1 MTTPTPI
8 NGTTQTGLA
17 MMSEANFFKGYS
29 RFSDTL
35 GRYETWEES
44 VSRVMAMHRKKY
56 AAVMT
61 PELTQMIDFAE
72 QAYKDKLVLGAQ
84 RALQFGG
91 EQIMKHNAR
100 LYNCSFS
107 YADRPVFFQH
117 AMYLLL
123 AGCGVGFS
131 VQKHHVAKLPA
142 VSRPGKVAR
151 VFTVPDSIEGW
162 ADAFGVLLS
171 SYFVE
176 QAPFPQYQGITVH
189 FDLSEIRP
197 KGAYISGGF
206 KAPGPDGLRQ
216 SLEACRDLLDKAL
229 KGNDPTFLAP
239 INVYDFVMHMADA
252 VLSGG
257 IRRAATLCLFSKD
270 DQAMMTAKT
279 GDWFT
284 TNPQRARSNNSVLL
298 VRNELT
304 EDEFNAIMENAK
316 AFGEPGFVF
325 AESTECGFN
334 PCVEI
339 GLWGKITDPA
349 GHSVS
354 GFQFCNLT
362 ETNGGACVD
371 LETLL
376 RASKASAILG
386 TLQAGYTDFPY
397 LDAATKAITEREAL
411 LGCSITGWMSNP
423 DVLFN
428 EDNMR
433 QAARLIVATNEQVA
447 KIIGI
452 NPAARTTTVKPSGN
466 ASVLLGCASGIHGE
480 HAPRYFRNVQMND
493 QEEVVQLL
501 AKTNPAMVERSV
513 WSRSGTDLVVSFP
526 IEAPAHAMFKA
537 DLMGTRQLD
546 YVRKAQQVYIA
557 EGKVVERCVEP
568 FLSHNVSNTITVD
581 DWSEVAAYIYR
592 NRADFAGISLMAM
605 SGDRAFAQAPFTQVY
620 TAEQITA
627 MYGDAAIFASGLI
640 VDALHAFNNN
650 LWSACDTLCGYGI
663 TLEPENTQHL
673 LMRDWVRRGRKFANN
688 YFGGDLQKMC
698 DALKDVSNLHK
709 WSAITRQFTPV
720 NFVDNLHAK
729 RFTAVD
735 TMGAQACAG
744 GVCEISA

>member
-1 MTTPTPI
+1 MQNNTPDH
-8 NGTTQTGLA
+8 TGQA

-29 RFSDTL
+29 RFNDSL

-44 VSRVMAMHRKKY
+44 VSRVMNMHREKY
-56 AAVMT
+56 AHVMT
-61 PELTQMIDFAE
+61 AQLSEMIDFAE
-72 QAYKDKLVLGAQ
+72 QAYKEKLVLGAQ

-142 VSRPGKVAR
+142 ISRPGKAAQ

-171 SYFVE
+171 SYFTE
-176 QAPFPQYQGITVH
+176 QAPFPEYQGLTVH

-197 KGAYISGGF
+197 RGAYISGGF
-206 KAPGPDGLRQ
+206 KAPGPEGLRQ
-216 SLEACRDLLDKAL
+216 SLEACRDLLDKVL
-229 KGNDPTFLAP
+229 KGNDPTSLAP

-270 DQAMMTAKT
+270 DQDMMTAKT

-304 EDEFNAIMENAK
+304 EAEFTAIMDNAK

-339 GLWGKITDPA
+339 GLWGYHVDEA
-349 GHSVS
+349 GQTVS

-362 ETNGGACVD
+362 ETNGKACVD
-371 LETLL
+371 LNTLL

-386 TLQAGYTDFPY
+386 TLQAGYTHFPY

-423 DVLFN
+423 NVLFN
-428 EDNMR
+428 ENNMR
-433 QAARLIVATNEQVA
+433 EAARLIVATNEQVA
-447 KIIGI
+447 AMIGI
-452 NPAARTTTVKPSGN
+452 NAAARTTTVKPSGN
-466 ASVLLGCASGIHGE
+466 ASTLLGCASGIHGE
-480 HAPRYFRNVQMND
+480 HAPRYFRNIQMNE
-493 QEEVVQLL
+493 QEEVVQLI
-501 AKTNPAMVERSV
+501 AQTNPAMVDRSV

-526 IEAPAHAMFKA
+526 IEAPEQAMFKA
-537 DLMGTRQLD
+537 DLMGVKQLE

-557 EGKVVERCVEP
+557 EGKVVERCVTP

-581 DWSEVAAYIYR
+581 DWESVASYIYQ
-592 NRADFAGISLMAM
+592 NRADFAGVSLMAL

-650 LWSACDTLCGYGI
+650 LWLACDTLCGYGLN
-663 TLEPENTQHL
+663 LEEHNTHHL
-673 LMRDWVRRGRKFANN
+673 LMRDWVRRGRKFADN
-688 YFGGDLQKMC
+688 YFNGNIQTMC

-709 WSAITRQFTPV
+709 WSAITRQFSPV
-720 NFVDNLHAK
+720 NFVEHLQAK

-735 TMGAQACAG
+735 TLGAQACAG

>member
-1 MTTPTPI
+1 MTHTAVH
-8 NGTTQTGLA
+8 NGLS

-29 RFSDTL
+29 RFDPRL
-35 GRYETWEES
+35 DRYETWQES
-44 VSRVMAMHRKKY
+44 VSRVMTMHRQKY

-61 PELTQMIDFAE
+61 PELGLMIDKAE
-72 QAYKDKLVLGAQ
+72 QAYRDKLILGAQ

-91 EQIMKHNAR
+91 EQIQKHNAR

-131 VQKHHVAKLPA
+131 VQTHHVAQLPA
-142 VSRPGKVAR
+142 ISRPTQGAT

-171 SYFVE
+171 AYFVS
-176 QAPFPQYQGITVH
+176 QGPFPQYQGHTIH

-197 KGAYISGGF
+197 AGAYISGGF
-206 KAPGPDGLRQ
+206 KAPGPDGLRHA
-216 SLEACRDLLDKAL
+216 LEACRQLLDRIL
-229 KGNDPTFLAP
+229 KENDPTHLSP
-239 INVYDFVMHMADA
+239 IHVYDFVMHMADA

-270 DQAMMTAKT
+270 DQEMMTAKT

-298 VRNELT
+298 VRSQLT
-304 EDEFNAIMENAK
+304 SAEFKAIMDNAK

-339 GLWGKITDPA
+339 GMWGKTAD
-349 GHSVS
+349 GRS

-371 LETLL
+371 LDTLL
-376 RASKASAILG
+376 RASEASAILG

-397 LDAATKAITEREAL
+397 LDDATKTITEREAL

-423 DVLFN
+423 EVLFN
-428 EDNMR
+428 EDHMR
-433 QAARLIVATNEQVA
+433 MAAQMIVKTNDIVA
-447 KIIGI
+447 KMIGI
-452 NPAARTTTVKPSGN
+452 NPAARTTTVKPAGN
-466 ASVLLGCASGIHGE
+466 ASILLGCASGIHGE
-480 HAPRYFRNVQMND
+480 HAPRYFRNVQMNE
-493 QEEVVQLL
+493 QEEVAQLL
-501 AKTNPAMVERSV
+501 QQTNPAMVCRSV
-513 WSRSGTDLVVSFP
+513 WSRAGTDLVISFP
-526 IEAPAHAMFKA
+526 IEAPGHALFKSE
-537 DLMGTRQLD
+537 LMGVKQLE

-557 EGKVVERCVEP
+557 HGKTEARCVQP

-581 DWSEVAAYIYR
+581 DWETVSSYIFE
-592 NRADFAGISLMAM
+592 NRADFAGISLMAQ
-605 SGDRAFAQAPFTQVY
+605 SGDRAFAQAPFTEVF
-620 TAEQITA
+620 TAEQITR

-640 VDALHAFNNN
+640 VDGLHAFNNN
-650 LWSACDTLCGYGI
+650 LWNACDTLLGYGV
-663 TLEPENTQHL
+663 TLNDTSTEHL
-673 LMRDWVRRGRKFANN
+673 LMRDWVRRGRKFANT
-688 YFGGDLQKMC
+688 YFGGDVHKMC
-698 DALKDVSNLHK
+698 NALKDVSNLHK
-709 WSAITRQFTPV
+709 WSAIMRGFTPV
-720 NFVDNLHAK
+720 NFVDNMHAR
-729 RFTAVD
+729 RFTDVN

-744 GVCEISA
+744 GACELSPA

>member
-1 MTTPTPI
+1 MNTTTLTPTAAPA
-8 NGTTQTGLA
+8 QTGLA

-29 RFSDTL
+29 RFDPDL
-35 GRYETWEES
+35 NRYETWDES
-44 VSRVMAMHRKKY
+44 VSRVMNMHRKKY
-56 AAVMT
+56 AAIMT
-61 PELTQMIDFAE
+61 PELLAMIDKAE
-72 QAYKDKLVLGAQ
+72 QAYRDKLILGAQ

-91 EQIMKHNAR
+91 EQIQKHNAR

-131 VQKHHVAKLPA
+131 VQKHHVAALPA
-142 VSRPGKVAR
+142 VSRPGNVAR

-171 SYFVE
+171 SYFVSD
-176 QAPFPQYQGITVH
+176 APFPQYQGITVH
-189 FDLSEIRP
+189 FDLSDIRP
-197 KGAYISGGF
+197 AGAYISGGF
-206 KAPGPDGLRQ
+206 KAPGPEGLRHA
-216 SLEACRDLLDKAL
+216 LEACRDLLDRVL
-229 KGNDPTFLAP
+229 KGNDPTQLAP

-270 DQAMMTAKT
+270 DQEMMTAKT

-298 VRNELT
+298 VRSELT
-304 EDEFNAIMENAK
+304 EAEFKTIMDNAK

-325 AESTECGFN
+325 ADSTECGFN

-339 GLWGKITDPA
+339 GMWGKTAA
-349 GHSVS
+349 GVS

-371 LETLL
+371 LATLL
-376 RASKASAILG
+376 RASEASAILG

-397 LDAATKAITEREAL
+397 LDAATKEITEREAL
-411 LGCSITGWMSNP
+411 LGCSITGWMTNP

-433 QAARLIVATNEQVA
+433 QAARLIVKTNEAVA
-447 KIIGI
+447 KLIGI
-452 NPAARTTTVKPSGN
+452 NPAARSTTVKPSGN

-480 HAPRYFRNVQMND
+480 HAKRYFRNVQMND
-493 QEEVVQLL
+493 QEEVAQLL
-501 AKTNPAMVERSV
+501 AKTNPAMVARSV
-513 WSRSGTDLVVSFP
+513 WSRSGTDMVISFP
-526 IEAPAHAMFKA
+526 IEAPSHALFKSE
-537 DLMGTRQLD
+537 LMGTKQLE

-557 EGKVVERCVEP
+557 QGKVGSRCVQP

-581 DWSEVAAYIYR
+581 NWDTVSAYIFKHR
-592 NRADFAGISLMAM
+592 SDFAGISLMAQ
-605 SGDRAFAQAPFTQVY
+605 SGDRAFAQAPFTEVF
-620 TAEQITA
+620 TAEQITK

-640 VDALHAFNNN
+640 VDGLHAFNNN
-650 LWSACDTLCGYGI
+650 LWSACDTLQGYGV
-663 TLEPENTQHL
+663 TLSETSTEHL
-673 LMRDWVRRGRKFANN
+673 LMRDWVRRGRKFADT
-688 YFGGDLQKMC
+688 YFGGDVAKMC
-698 DALKDVSNLHK
+698 NALKDVSNLHK
-709 WSAITRQFTPV
+709 WSAIQRGFTPV
-720 NFVDNLHAK
+720 NFVDNMHAK
-729 RFTAVD
+729 RFTDVN

-744 GVCEISA
+744 GVCDLTA